1 MIIATAVLVALGIV
15 LAAPLDAGARLR
27 ELLHPAAETEPRPT
41 ATGFLRRGGRAPDA
55 RTDRL
60 WAIAAVENCAHLLKV
75 GMTPQAVIVT
85 LSRQNDALAPIA
97 RAIGLGEEPGRAI
110 AAHSAD
116 LPGPAAEVLSGMAAV
131 WTVSERSGAPAAEM
145 ILRYAAAQR
154 DALDAERERR
164 IAMAGPKSTVRVLSW
179 LPLIGIGL
187 GLLIG
192 VRPLELI
199 TGLPGQLS
207 IGAGLALYVLGRW
220 WMRTMMRRAQR

>member
-1 MIIATAVLVALGIV
+1 M
-15 LAAPLDAGARLR
+15 
-27 ELLHPAAETEPRPT
+27 
-41 ATGFLRRGGRAPDA
+41 
-55 RTDRL
+55 
-60 WAIAAVENCAHLLKV
+60 
-75 GMTPQAVIVT
+75 
-85 LSRQNDALAPIA
+85 APIA

-110 AAHSAD
+110 AAHSTD

-131 WTVSERSGAPAAEM
+131 WTVSERSGAPRAEM

-164 IAMAGPKSTVRVLSW
+164 IAMAGPKSTVRVLSS